1 MKIKDVEELLGIT
14 RANIR
19 YYEKEGLLTVERKD
33 NKYREYTEADISTLK
48 RIIVLRKTGVSVEEI
63 KALFEGR
70 AELSKVMDTAISR
83 LEKKRRD
90 LKGALRVADK
100 IKKEGYAAF
109 DEEFYFGHIS
119 REEQKGGRFIDLCT
133 DISDVETDIFDKTIR
148 FMTRWDFK
156 DGIKKAGAIS
166 AVLLLLIL
174 LLVRAFVGS
183 IIWGDDFWTLF
194 FNPFIVFLLVSA
206 IILPIYLIS
215 RKFPKAAGILYKV
228 LVWFG
233 ILFLSAIA
241 LYVIVS
247 LVKIGIEK
255 L

>member
-1 MKIKDVEELLGIT
+1 MKIKEVEELLGIT

-63 KALFEGR
+63 KELFEGS
-70 AELSKVMDTAISR
+70 AEFSKVIDTAISR

-90 LKGALRVADK
+90 LKGALRIADK
-100 IKKEGYAAF
+100 MKTEGYDAF
-109 DEEFYFGHIS
+109 DEEFYFDHIS
-119 REEQKGGRFIDLCT
+119 REEQKGRRFVDLCT
-133 DISDVETDIFDKTIR
+133 DISDVETDIFDKTIK

-156 DGIKKAGAIS
+156 DGRKKAGITS

-194 FNPFIVFLLVSA
+194 FDPFIVFLLVSVL
-206 IILPIYLIS
+206 IIPIYLIS
-215 RKFPKAAGILYKV
+215 RKFPKAAGVMYKV
-228 LVWFG
+228 LLWSG
-233 ILFLSAIA
+233 ALLLSAIA
-241 LYVIVS
+241 LYVIVG